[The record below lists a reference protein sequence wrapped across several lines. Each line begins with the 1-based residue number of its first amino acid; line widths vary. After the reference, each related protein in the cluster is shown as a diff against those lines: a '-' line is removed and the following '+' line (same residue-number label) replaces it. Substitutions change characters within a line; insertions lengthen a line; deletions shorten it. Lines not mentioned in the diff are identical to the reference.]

1 GPGGRRRPDAPHGA
15 ARGPRARQHLAHL
28 FPAASEVF
36 EAPLLD
42 LERNQLDVDAGEVV
56 GQRSPSARLLALVR
70 PDPLRRDELQGP
82 VLREQRLEEG
92 QRELP
97 IVRGDAFGLLAQ
109 EPLLELRVVFPQLLV
124 EEAAARGPEPD
135 DLHTRGAAIGEDEEA
150 AGARVFAEALAS
162 GEGQAVEAAAEV
174 DRLGAEEDADMG
186 GDHRGASRAVRTACR
201 RSVVTDEASRSR

>member
-1 GPGGRRRPDAPHGA
+1 M
-15 ARGPRARQHLAHL
+15 
-28 FPAASEVF
+28 
-36 EAPLLD
+36 LD

-124 EEAAARGPEPD
+124 EG
-135 DLHTRGAAIGEDEEA
+135 LVLI
-150 AGARVFAEALAS
+150 AGADGS
-162 GEGQAVEAAAEV
+162 GEGLFELGHACEEVVRHCRHAAVI
-174 DRLGAEEDADMG
+174 AD
-186 GDHRGASRAVRTACR
+186 HA
-201 RSVVTDEASRSR
+201 